1 MKLLIASLTNETNTF
16 APFPV
21 GRAAFENLMV
31 TRQATREPA
40 VAASTPLH
48 IWREMGEAKGWEVA
62 ESLLAWAQ
70 PSGMVVRGVYET
82 YRDEILPA
90 LPPDKRYVGAM
101 VANALDIAARSLAEG

>member
-48 IWREMGEAKGWEVA
+48 IWREMGEAKGFRERLRDRA
-62 ESLLAWAQ
+62 LA
-70 PSGMVVRGVYET
+70 RGQRAVH
-82 YRDEILPA
+82 RDDHDVSIC
-90 LPPDKRYVGAM
+90 
-101 VANALDIAARSLAEG
+101 ARSIWAPRARMSSIKPG